1 MTGHAWW
8 TIALATGCVSSHA
21 LPEPTPAVQPQ
32 SCGVSLN
39 LVGSVNATPMPT
51 ATLALDANGTNICA
65 HLDATQLQRAHFA
78 ASSDYQQGDSS
89 GFAATLEAADGST
102 ILEGWDVSFGTTPTT
117 TFLNVE
123 WAPPV
128 GQTTDVIVWVR
139 APQVPASTT
148 MQLYLFDPLE

>member
-1 MTGHAWW
+1 MKRHAWW
-8 TIALATGCVSSHA
+8 VIALAAGCVSEHGK
-21 LPEPTPAVQPQ
+21 PEPTPSVQPQ
-32 SCGVSLN
+32 GCGATFS

-65 HLDATQLQRAHFA
+65 HLDATQMQRAHFA
-78 ASSDYQQGDSS
+78 ASSDQYPGDSS
-89 GFAATLEAADGST
+89 GLAATLQAADRST
-102 ILEGWDVSFGTTPTT
+102 ILEGWDVSFGNTPPS

-139 APQVPASTT
+139 APMVPTT
-148 MQLYLFDPLE
+148 TTLQLYLFDPLE